1 MTVLLALLGVYLL
14 VINLDGLILMGVDK
28 SLARRG
34 KRRIPEATLFL
45 VAAIGGSARCCLS
58 VFRLSGKRREKP
70 PCGFSQHHGQHGQG
84 IGHVLHPAAA
94 GD

>member
-28 SLARRG
+28 SRARRG

-45 VAAIGGSARCCLS
+45 VAAIGGVLIGMYAFRHKTQHDSFTIGIPLILFFEAVLIVLAIYFAR
-58 VFRLSGKRREKP
+58 
-70 PCGFSQHHGQHGQG
+70 
-84 IGHVLHPAAA
+84 
-94 GD
+94 

>member
-28 SLARRG
+28 SRG

-45 VAAIGGSARCCLS
+45 VAAIGGSAGVLIGMYA
-58 VFRLSGKRREKP
+58 FRHKT
-70 PCGFSQHHGQHGQG
+70 QHDSFTIG
-84 IGHVLHPAAA
+84 IPLILFFEAVLIVLAIYFAR
-94 GD
+94 